1 MQPQVGAPHCWDH
14 ACASI
19 GRSFVCFSVSS
30 LMLPVLRGAA
40 AASIRRADGGF
51 LCTSLDGRLSRNL
64 ILFCFVLFC
73 RICVVRK
80 MSSAACWQG
89 R

>member
-14 ACASI
+14 ACASTLLCL
-19 GRSFVCFSVSS
+19 VLSS
-30 LMLPVLRGAA
+30 IVELVLLLPVLRGAA
-40 AASIRRADGGF
+40 VAASIRRADGGF

-64 ILFCFVLFC
+64 IFVVLFC
-73 RICVVRK
+73 QNCAVMRK
-80 MSSAACWQG
+80 MSAAAI